1 MKSIFRYSIFLFT
14 LLLTNS
20 CSKDVP
26 NQADQARSQQYTLTV
41 IAGEGGSISPNATG
55 TYDAGT
61 QIGLT
66 ATPNQG
72 YSFVQW
78 SGTDRDNG
86 GCGMSG
92 PGVCRATFTM
102 NTNREVR
109 AFFQSNSE

>member
-1 MKSIFRYSIFLFT
+1 MLS
-14 LLLTNS
+14 LLLTKS

-26 NQADQARSQQYTLTV
+26 IQAEKARQQYTLTV

-55 TYDAGT
+55 SYDAGT

-78 SGTDRDNG
+78 LGTDRDNS

-92 PGVCRATFTM
+92 PSVCRATFSM
-102 NTNREVR
+102 NSNREVM